1 VTPLLPLHLHP
12 HAHPEAWSTIETIGV
27 GMTVLLNIDAG
38 PGSGLDPTWTAAT
51 QRLVRAGVG
60 LLGYVDLAFGSRA
73 PEQVNAELGRW
84 SGYPVRGIF
93 FDQAPTSPYSI
104 GPVAVA
110 VRSARRIGFDT
121 LLVNPGRGTDSIYRG
136 LGAVLCTFE
145 GPWASYRNGTD
156 PGVQPGD
163 AHLVHSV
170 PVEQIEA
177 CHELMRRRGA
187 RYGLATPDDT
197 VNAGATRARAA
208 QAPQYAR
215 V

>member
-1 VTPLLPLHLHP
+1 MTPLLSLHLHP
-12 HAHPEAWSTIETIGV
+12 HAHPQAWSTIETVGV
-27 GMTVLLNIDAG
+27 GATVLLNIETG
-38 PGSGLDPTWTAAT
+38 PGSGLDPSWTAAT
-51 QRLVRAGVG
+51 QRLVRAGVS
-60 LLGYVDLAFGSRA
+60 LLGYVDLAFGARA

-145 GPWASYRNGTD
+145 GSWTSYRDGID
-156 PGVQPGD
+156 DGVLPGD
-163 AHLVHSV
+163 CHLVHSV
-170 PVEQIEA
+170 PLDQIEA

-187 RYGLATPDDT
+187 RFGLATSADGI
-197 VNAGATRARAA
+197 NADAVRARAA
-208 QAPQYAR
+208 RAPQYAR